1 MSAKN
6 LSLIPDQK
14 DSLCISYKAIFHP
27 AQNLGAIILLLRKV
41 FNKQATTSK
50 NSLHDTVLVKS
61 KSVCYQKLHISILPQ
76 LITLW
81 EHAFYVSNW
90 LQCFSNCIAVNQY
103 LWEFTNTQCYT
114 MRIRMSVRTML
125 LWTKHTSS
133 KLHHTSLA
141 CNPLR
146 FRFAQKCSREGKL
159 HARGGAKL
167 RFTSRR
173 ILS

>member
-14 DSLCISYKAIFHP
+14 NSLCISYKAIFHP

-90 LQCFSNCIAVNQY
+90 LQCFSKCIAVNQY
-103 LWEFTNTQCYT
+103 LWEFTNTQCEDK
-114 MRIRMSVRTML
+114 MSVCTML
-125 LWTKHTSS
+125 LWAKHTSS
-133 KLHHTSLA
+133 KMHHTSLA
-141 CNPLR
+141 CNPLS
-146 FRFAQKCSREGKL
+146 FGFAQNAAEGKL